1 MLELELH
8 SFQEGVVSKVPSSVL
23 TAERTDST
31 RILLDFYSKQV
42 FLYNIQMSACCRVH
56 HFPLHE
62 LNLHQYVCYLTL
74 LLKIYYSRISYRY
87 IL

>member
-56 HFPLHE
+56 HFPLQKCNTAVAIS
-62 LNLHQYVCYLTL
+62 LKRRS
-74 LLKIYYSRISYRY
+74 KIYGNY
-87 IL
+87 IIT